1 MCSPRWET
9 EGGGRNPKVN
19 RGGFHG
25 RRGFQAAVRVGSTR
39 RSRGAVAAGRRGARP
54 RVRGLPLKGARAGQ
68 SEAAAAMA
76 ALADGYWRAW
86 PAGPARARA
95 GWVGPQARPN
105 PIDRFFFFFKF
116 IFNAKTN
123 SRKV

>member
-1 MCSPRWET
+1 MSSPRWET

-25 RRGFQAAVRVGSTR
+25 RRGFQAAARAGSTR
-39 RSRGAVAAGRRGARP
+39 SSRGAVAAERRGVRP
-54 RVRGLPLKGARAGQ
+54 RVRGLPLKRARAGQ

-76 ALADGYWRAW
+76 ALADGYWRAG

-105 PIDRFFFFFKF
+105 PIDRFFSFFRIYF
-116 IFNAKTN
+116 
-123 SRKV
+123 